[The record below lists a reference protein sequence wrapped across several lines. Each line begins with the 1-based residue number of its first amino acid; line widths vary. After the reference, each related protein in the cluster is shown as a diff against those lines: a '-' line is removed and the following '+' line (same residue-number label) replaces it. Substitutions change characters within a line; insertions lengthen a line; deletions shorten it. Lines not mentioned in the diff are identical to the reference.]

1 LLLLLEESVV
11 GDVSAVVSAVGVVGE
26 LAADV
31 DVDVGTLVV
40 VFGPLV
46 VVGVV
51 QAVVEVGVGGV

>member
-1 LLLLLEESVV
+1 M

-31 DVDVGTLVV
+31 DVDVDVGT
-40 VFGPLV
+40 LV

>member
-1 LLLLLEESVV
+1 M